1 MQLAKRVVKEGWS
14 ARETKEKVLR
24 MKSSRVVSGNP
35 VAKRLI
41 KALENPIK
49 LLDDQETTKLFID
62 TDMLAKDLDSSDRVV
77 IIKTIEKTSK
87 EMDKGKDILSG
98 LKKSLLG
105 IELAEFKQ

>member
-1 MQLAKRVVKEGWS
+1 MPYCC
-14 ARETKEKVLR
+14 
-24 MKSSRVVSGNP
+24 GNP
-35 VAKRLI
+35 MAKSLI

-49 LLDDQETTKLFID
+49 LLDDKEATELFID
-62 TDMLAKDLDSSDRVV
+62 TDKLAKDLDSSDRVI

-105 IELAEFKQ
+105 IELSQFQQD